1 MFNKDISVIVN
12 LNLFDLFILKE
23 LSISIELFIE

>member
-1 MFNKDISVIVN
+1 MFNKDINVILN

>member
-1 MFNKDISVIVN
+1 MFNKDINVIVN